1 MDIKSVKIKEGYIL
15 RELGGEFCIFY
26 ENDSENGSLVGLPSV
41 NETCIFLWDRI
52 EKGADT
58 QDLID
63 AVSHKYGID
72 DDDAE
77 YEVGE
82 FLAKLIHGNV
92 VELYY

>member
-1 MDIKSVKIKEGYIL
+1 MNIKSAKLKEGYIL

-26 ENDSENGSLVGLPSV
+26 EKDSDNGSLTGLPSV
-41 NETCIFLWDRI
+41 NEACIFLWSRL

-58 QDLID
+58 EELISTVTD
-63 AVSHKYGID
+63 KFEVSRE
-72 DDDAE
+72 DAE

-92 VELYY
+92 VEIEQ

>member
-26 ENDSENGSLVGLPSV
+26 EEDSENGSLLGLPSV
-41 NETCIFLWDRI
+41 NETCIFLWERL
-52 EKGADT
+52 ENGADT
-58 QDLID
+58 QELID
-63 AVSHKYGID
+63 AVAKKYGVD
-72 DDDAE
+72 EEDAE

-92 VELYY
+92 VELFY

>member
-26 ENDSENGSLVGLPSV
+26 EEDSENGSLIGLPSV
-41 NETCIFLWDRI
+41 NETCIFLWDRL

-58 QDLID
+58 QELIN
-63 AVSHKYGID
+63 AVAKKYGVD
-72 DDDAE
+72 EDDAE

-92 VELYY
+92 VELNY